1 MKHSLRLLCISC
13 LLIYSGQLMAGALGR
28 QTTGTSTET
37 SRSSS
42 STSSVGSCAGDS
54 TAERST
60 STSDTSVTSGCS
72 VTPPGVDD
80 DGDGMISSW
89 EMTNELDE
97 HNVADKLLD
106 LDNDHI
112 SNLVEYLRELAA
124 NDADFDDDGVL
135 DGDDIDPVNPEEG
148 TPSVD
153 GLYGGGAITEY
164 SQPK

>member
-1 MKHSLRLLCISC
+1 MKHSLRLFCISC
-13 LLIYSGQLMAGALGR
+13 LLISSGQSMAGALGR

-60 STSDTSVTSGCS
+60 STSDTSVTSGCA
-72 VTPPGVDD
+72 VTPPDVDN

-89 EMTNELDE
+89 EMANELDQY
-97 HNVADKLLD
+97 NVADKLLD

-124 NDADFDDDGVL
+124 NDADFDGDGVL
-135 DGDDIDPVNPEEG
+135 DGDDIDPADPEAG
-148 TPSVD
+148 MPSVD
-153 GLYGGGAITEY
+153 GSYGGAAVTEY
-164 SQPK
+164 SQPQ

>member
-1 MKHSLRLLCISC
+1 
-13 LLIYSGQLMAGALGR
+13 
-28 QTTGTSTET
+28 
-37 SRSSS
+37 
-42 STSSVGSCAGDS
+42 
-54 TAERST
+54 
-60 STSDTSVTSGCS
+60 
-72 VTPPGVDD
+72 
-80 DGDGMISSW
+80 
-89 EMTNELDE
+89 MTNELDE

-135 DGDDIDPVNPEEG
+135 DGDDMDPVNPEEG

-153 GLYGGGAITEY
+153 GLYGGGAINEY